1 MPCRVLVRVVLV
13 LFASS
18 LAAAAGCGD
27 GSTGPTAPLTEKQKE
42 KEGKRPPVGGPA
54 GPKSK

>member
-18 LAAAAGCGD
+18 IAAVAGCGD

-42 KEGKRPPVGGPA
+42 KEGKRPPGGP

>member
-1 MPCRVLVRVVLV
+1 MPCRVFARVVLV

-18 LAAAAGCGD
+18 LAAATGCGD
-27 GSTGPTAPLTEKQKE
+27 AAPTAPLTEKQKE
-42 KEGKRPPVGGPA
+42 KEGKKGPGGPA